1 MRLNDF
7 ETGLRA
13 SLTVGPSGLSPRSRS
28 PENGESS
35 GVRSRDMF
43 NSDLHGGRDRDRTI
57 EGSAL
62 PVAANQNV
70 GLLLRDADEAEAHVD
85 SRK

>member
-1 MRLNDF
+1 MRRNDF

-13 SLTVGPSGLSPRSRS
+13 SITVGPSGLSPRSRS
-28 PENGESS
+28 PENRESS
-35 GVRSRDMF
+35 GVRSRDVF
-43 NSDLHGGRDRDRTI
+43 HNDRHGGRDRDRTI

-62 PVAANQNV
+62 PVAVNQNV
-70 GLLLRDADEAEAHVD
+70 GLLLRDADEAEVHVD